1 MVNHSVE
8 ELLQQCTVKITVPEQ
23 HGHGTG
29 FFVAPRLILT
39 CAHVVKALEDKKAK
53 IRWQDQENFAEAEIE
68 QIHPSVDLALLR
80 VTTTHEAVDIPCVY
94 LDESLQTGDELYLFG
109 YPDQDFPNGC
119 PVTFNC
125 EGLTGD
131 EPPLI
136 KFKLGQV
143 RPGMSG
149 SALLN
154 RRTQKVCG
162 IVKFT
167 RDRSLDI
174 GGGAVP
180 TGVILSRLSDL
191 KGLQK
196 QFHKRDRR
204 WQNFLQHYKRPSLV
218 MSALTEVGVVIGI
231 TTLRL
236 AGLLQSWEL
245 LAYDWLFQTKPF
257 FERPDDRIV
266 LVTITND
273 EIDQLGTS
281 EISDRKLKQIL
292 ENLVEV
298 EPFKIGLDIFR
309 DEAQADPEALNQAN
323 NDYQDLIEFL
333 DSDLIVA
340 TCQVGSASVPG
351 SSFPSE
357 EVRLGFSNIVV
368 DKQGR
373 SKSVRRQLISMP
385 KDSNANCQA
394 SYSLGYQLALDYLE
408 KEGITER
415 RTESLNYIQ
424 LGDTVFEPI
433 WSNTGGYQGID
444 DSGYQILI
452 NYRRAPFH
460 RFFASEILD
469 GLDANEQERI
479 KDRIVLVG
487 YDEEGATGPLDLF
500 ETPLGIKPGVEL
512 HAHITSHVLS
522 TVIND
527 EYSHPLIRT
536 WAEPEEIV
544 WITLW
549 CTIGGTLPWIAPS
562 KGRLF
567 IITVGGVLLVV
578 AICWSVFAFW
588 GWWLPLIP
596 STVGLMLT
604 SVGAVVMTEYQI
616 LQKR

>member
-1 MVNHSVE
+1 MVNQSVE
-8 ELLQQCTVKITVPEQ
+8 ELLQRCTVKISVPEQ
-23 HGHGTG
+23 YGHGTG
-29 FFVAPRLILT
+29 FFVAPGLILT

-80 VTTTHEAVDIPCVY
+80 VTTPEEADIPCVY
-94 LDESLQTGDELYLFG
+94 LDESVQTGDELYLFG

-180 TGVILSRLSDL
+180 TDVILSKLSDL
-191 KGLQK
+191 KSLQK
-196 QFHKRDRR
+196 QFHRRDRR
-204 WQNFLQHYKRPSLV
+204 WRSFLQSYERPSLT
-218 MSALTEVGVVIGI
+218 MSALTGVGVAIGI
-231 TTLRL
+231 SALRL

-257 FERPDDRIV
+257 FERPDDRIAI
-266 LVTITND
+266 VTITD
-273 EIDQLGTS
+273 EEIDQFGTS
-281 EISDRKLKQIL
+281 EISDQKLQQIL
-292 ENLVEV
+292 EELIRA

-309 DEAQADPEALNQAN
+309 DEVQPDPEAPDQAN
-323 NDYQDLIEFL
+323 DDYQNLIEFL
-333 DSDLIVA
+333 DNDQIVA
-340 TCQVGSASVPG
+340 ACQVGSASVPG
-351 SSFPSE
+351 SSVPSE
-357 EVRLGFSNIVV
+357 EARLGFSNIIV
-368 DKQGR
+368 DELGR
-373 SKSVRRQLISMP
+373 SKFVRRQLISMP
-385 KDSNANCQA
+385 KDPNANCQA
-394 SYSLGYQLALDYLE
+394 LYSLGYQLALDYLGQ
-408 KEGITER
+408 KGITES

-424 LGDTVFEPI
+424 LGDTVLEPV
-433 WSNTGGYQGID
+433 WTDTGGYRGID

-452 NYRRAPFH
+452 NYRRTSFD
-460 RFFASEILD
+460 RFSASEILD
-469 GLDANEQERI
+469 GLDADEQARI
-479 KDRIVLVG
+479 KNRIVLVG

-512 HAHITSHVLS
+512 HAHTTSHVLS

-527 EYSHPLIRT
+527 EYSHPLTRT
-536 WAEPEEIV
+536 WAEPEEMV
-544 WITLW
+544 WIILW
-549 CTIGGTLPWIAPS
+549 CTIGGTLPWIAHS
-562 KGRLF
+562 KGMLF
-567 IITVGGVLLVV
+567 VMAMGGMLLVV
-578 AICWSVFAFW
+578 AICWSAFAFL

-596 STVGLMLT
+596 PMVGLTLT
-604 SVGAVVMTEYQI
+604 SVGAVVLIEHQI
-616 LQKR
+616 FQKR